1 MATGNSGKGARF
13 ISGVGQVVR
22 SAPRYEPERA
32 DVADSC
38 AADPTGVRAADT
50 PGAGRS
56 SAIMKLLSVLGIPR
70 WIVSVHAVPAG
81 APWRS
86 AVPLRLR
93 FGGVE
98 LAVVA
103 FVAVGFVVSAV
114 VPVAAYAWWA
124 FWAAPLVVIDLA
136 VHRLPDRLTYC
147 AAIGVWGLLPLGLGL
162 GSGSGSAWVRSLLAG
177 VAVAGLFA
185 LSTFVLGRRGF
196 GLGDAKLALS
206 CAALL
211 GWVGWPTVVV
221 GLMAAFVASGLL
233 SAVLLAARRVRWSTH
248 LPFGPFLVLG
258 TVVGLALAAL

>member
-22 SAPRYEPERA
+22 STPRYEPERG

-38 AADPTGVRAADT
+38 AAEPAGVRAADT
-50 PGAGRS
+50 PGVRHS
-56 SAIMKLLSVLGIPR
+56 SAIMKLLSVVGVPR
-70 WIVSVHAVPAG
+70 WIVEVHAVPAG
-81 APWRS
+81 SPWRS

-98 LAVVA
+98 LAVLA
-103 FVAVGFVVSAV
+103 FAAVGFLVSAV

-124 FWAAPLVVIDLA
+124 FWAAALVVVDLA

-147 AAIGVWGLLPLGLGL
+147 AAIGVWGLLLLG
-162 GSGSGSAWVRSLLAG
+162 GSGSAWVRSLLAG
-177 VAVAGLFA
+177 LAVAGVFA
-185 LSTFVLGRRGF
+185 LSTLALGRRGF

-221 GLMAAFVASGLL
+221 GLMVAFVASGLL
-233 SAVLLAARRVRWSTH
+233 SAALLMAGRVRWSTH
-248 LPFGPFLVLG
+248 LPFGPFLVFG
-258 TVVGLALAAL
+258 TLAGLALAAAAAA

>member
-1 MATGNSGKGARF
+1 MATVNSGKGARF
-13 ISGVGQVVR
+13 LSGVGQLVR
-22 SAPRYEPERA
+22 SEPRYAQERA
-32 DVADSC
+32 DVADSPSVGS
-38 AADPTGVRAADT
+38 DGVRAADT
-50 PGAGRS
+50 PVPRRS

-70 WIVSVHAVPAG
+70 WIVEVHAVPAG
-81 APWRS
+81 SPWRP
-86 AVPLRLR
+86 APLRLR

-103 FVAVGFVVSAV
+103 FVAVGFLVFDV

-124 FWAAPLVVIDLA
+124 FWAVPLVAVDLA

-147 AAIGVWGLLPLGLGL
+147 AAIGVYAFLLLGGD
-162 GSGSGSAWVRSLLAG
+162 GGAWVRALLASVG
-177 VAVAGLFA
+177 VAGLFA
-185 LSTFVLGRRGF
+185 VSTLLLGRRGF

-221 GLMAAFVASGLL
+221 GLMVAFFASGVV
-233 SAVLLAARRVRWSTH
+233 SGALLAARRVRWSTH

-258 TVVGLALAAL
+258 TLAGLMLAAA

>member
-22 SAPRYEPERA
+22 SGPRYEPERA

-38 AADPTGVRAADT
+38 AAGPAGVRAADT
-50 PGAGRS
+50 PGGGRS

-103 FVAVGFVVSAV
+103 LVAVGFLVSAV

-124 FWAAPLVVIDLA
+124 FWAAPLVVVDLA

-147 AAIGVWGLLPLGLGL
+147 AAIGVWVLLPLG
-162 GSGSGSAWVRSLLAG
+162 SGFGSAWVRSLLAG

-233 SAVLLAARRVRWSTH
+233 SAVLLAVRRVRWSTH
-248 LPFGPFLVLG
+248 LPFGPFLVFG

>member
-1 MATGNSGKGARF
+1 MATGNSGKGAGF

-22 SAPRYEPERA
+22 SAPRYEPERV
-32 DVADSC
+32 DVADS
-38 AADPTGVRAADT
+38 PPVGPVSVQAADT
-50 PGAGRS
+50 PGEARS

-81 APWRS
+81 SPWRS
-86 AVPLRLR
+86 APLRLR
-93 FGGVE
+93 FGWVE

-103 FVAVGFVVSAV
+103 FLAAGLFVAEV
-114 VPVAAYAWWA
+114 VPVWAYAWWA
-124 FWAAPLVVIDLA
+124 LWAAPLVVVDLA

-147 AAIGVWGLLPLGLGL
+147 AAIGVWGLLLLG
-162 GSGSGSAWVRSLLAG
+162 GSGSSWVRSLLAG
-177 VAVAGLFA
+177 LAVAGLFA
-185 LSTFVLGRRGF
+185 LSTLLLGRRGF

-221 GLMAAFVASGLL
+221 GLMVAFVASGLA
-233 SAVLLAARRVRWSTH
+233 SAALLAARRVRWSTH

-258 TVVGLALAAL
+258 TIVGLLLAAAA